1 MKYLKKFSNSS
12 EYEQFK
18 EGEKWLTPNVS
29 LITDNKICFP
39 YSDDDIAGLVA
50 TASEM
55 ADLRFERSAIIFS
68 L

>member
-29 LITDNKICFP
+29 LITDNNSVIYEKKLKEKGN
-39 YSDDDIAGLVA
+39 S
-50 TASEM
+50 
-55 ADLRFERSAIIFS
+55 
-68 L
+68 